1 MHRGSING
9 IPGGN
14 QIGANLSIGNS
25 RSPAKESYLN
35 RSASLD
41 EAGNVRED
49 GEDADDGE
57 RMGKAEMSVSPPAK
71 TDGIP
76 IRR

>member
-1 MHRGSING
+1 
-9 IPGGN
+9 
-14 QIGANLSIGNS
+14 
-25 RSPAKESYLN
+25 
-35 RSASLD
+35 LD

-49 GEDADDGE
+49 GEDADDGK
-57 RMGKAEMSVSPPAK
+57 RMGEAEMSVSPPAK